1 MKDCLLEGNQHIGI
15 TVSDHS
21 PSTVTSVGFAVS
33 LQSQGGG
40 CALSARRASWNGA
53 VSWGHLVHGPQGMNY
68 NVASIK
74 EKSYSLPFILF

>member
-40 CALSARRASWNGA
+40 CALLSTRRTSWNRG
-53 VSWGHLVHGPQGMNY
+53 VS
-68 NVASIK
+68 
-74 EKSYSLPFILF
+74 